1 MKIVLTESQYNF
13 IVNELNK
20 KEESLNEGILN
31 TIADVVGM
39 YDPTGLV
46 NLGNAISYWFQ
57 GKKTFALLTLV
68 SIIPGVSWATK
79 PFVLG
84 AKTVGFLGEI
94 PILGWLIK
102 TILKWSGK
110 ALDFLDKMLLS
121 KIPIVKSFANG
132 MRTFIEGLKKDG
144 EIKLNESFSNYDF
157 DLINEAKLYNK
168 LTENIDFDSAY
179 RDYFTPIFKNVCLK
193 YADGDE
199 DKAKDFCQD
208 GFIKA
213 FSQLDKFDGT
223 QENIGG
229 WIARVV
235 RNNTIDTIRKQ
246 KGKKVS
252 DFDFDRYDSEEE
264 EYDDRYMGLYDDNDI
279 RSAIL
284 ELPKKQQEVF
294 NLYYFDDLQHDEIAN
309 KLGINVGTSKSQ
321 LHKAKK
327 ALKNELEKIK
337 EV

>member
-1 MKIVLTESQYNF
+1 MKIVLSESQYNF
-13 IVNELNK
+13 ILDNINNDDINI
-20 KEESLNEGILN
+20 NEGFLN
-31 TIADVVGM
+31 TIADIAGIF
-39 YDPTGLV
+39 DPTGV
-46 NLGNAISYWFQ
+46 INVGNAISYWFQ
-57 GKKTFALLTLV
+57 DKKTFALFTLV
-68 SIIPGVSWATK
+68 SSVPGIGWATK

-84 AKTVGFLGEI
+84 AKLVSFVSEI
-94 PILGWLIK
+94 PVLGWLVK
-102 TILKWSGK
+102 TSLKWSGK
-110 ALDFLDKMLLS
+110 VLDYLDKMLLS
-121 KIPIVKSFANG
+121 KIPIVRGFAKS
-132 MRTFIEGLKKDG
+132 MRKFIEGLKDNAG
-144 EIKLNESFSNYDF
+144 IKLNESFTRNDF

-168 LTENIDFDSAY
+168 LTENVDFDSAY
-179 RDYFTPIFKNVCLK
+179 RDYFTPIFKGVCLK

-294 NLYYFDDLQHDEIAN
+294 NLYYFDDLQHDEIAD
-309 KLGINVGTSKSQ
+309 KLGINIGTSKSQ

-327 ALKNELEKIK
+327 NLKGELEKIK
-337 EV
+337 EA